1 MPRLI
6 LVRHGETDWNVE
18 GRWQGQKDVA
28 LNDLG
33 REQAALAGAY
43 LRSQFDIQKLW
54 SSDLKRCVATAEAV
68 GLPVIKS
75 KLLRELSY
83 GDWEGRRFAE
93 LSEAEK
99 KDAAE
104 RLAWEPGWNAPGG
117 EMLEDMIRRGKRF
130 LAESG
135 VLEEDGDIVIV
146 SHGGTMRGL
155 IVTLLGLPDSAIGK
169 FGFSNSGISVVAVD
183 GKQTALLAHNITAH
197 LDAAH
202 PRP

>member
-18 GRWQGQKDVA
+18 GRWQGQKDVP

-33 REQAALAGAY
+33 RQQAELAGQF
-43 LRSQFDIQKLW
+43 LRSEFDIQKLW
-54 SSDLKRCVATAEAV
+54 SSDLQRCVATAEAI

-75 KLLRELSY
+75 ELLRELSY
-83 GDWEGRRFAE
+83 GDWEGRRFAD

-99 KDAAE
+99 QDAND
-104 RLAWEPGWNAPGG
+104 RLAWDPGWGAPGG
-117 EMLEDMIRRGKRF
+117 EKLGDMIRRGGRF

-135 VLEEDGDIVIV
+135 VLEGDGDIAIV

-155 IVTLLGLPDSAIGK
+155 IVTLLGLPDEAIGK

-197 LDAAH
+197 LDGAR